1 MLKISTLIFLLF
13 FVGNLSAQRTVEL
26 QSEPLLDHN
35 YLKITNGQFIFWIEQ
50 KDFYDIFLEND
61 LVEIKP
67 LIESVTETVSIEY
80 LTTEISKITQETE
93 DLDKEIRY
101 LILGEDLFIERISDG
116 LFLSEYT
123 VLTKEKIRSLVDDQG
138 ELIIKEWTIIK
149 SACSNP
155 SF

>member
-1 MLKISTLIFLLF
+1 MFTLVFLLF
-13 FVGNLSAQRTVEL
+13 FVGNLSAQRTFEL

-35 YLKITNGQFIFWIEQ
+35 YLKITNGKFIFWIEQ

-61 LVEIKP
+61 LIKIKP
-67 LIESVTETVSIEY
+67 LIESVTETISIEY

-93 DLDKEIRY
+93 DLDKEIRF
-101 LILGEDLFIERISDG
+101 LILDEDLFIERVSDG

-138 ELIIKEWTIIK
+138 QLIVTSWEVIFRTIGT
-149 SACSNP
+149 P